1 MSIEIRVPNL
11 PESVSSATVASWH
24 KKAGERVSREEN
36 LVDLETDKVMLEVP
50 ATTDGVL
57 KEVRLATGAT
67 VKAGDI
73 LAIMEAG
80 GAAAS
85 TAPAAAAAAPVAAKA
100 APTGGAAPAAGP
112 AARKALAEHGLTG
125 EGMTGTGKGGRLTTD
140 DVKQQASK
148 PAPAARAEAPA
159 VRPA

>member
-57 KEVRLATGAT
+57 KEVRLTTGAT

-80 GAAAS
+80 GAAAAVG
-85 TAPAAAAAAPVAAKA
+85 APSGATVAPPVAAKA
-100 APTGGAAPAAGP
+100 APTGGAPAA
-112 AARKALAEHGLTG
+112 
-125 EGMTGTGKGGRLTTD
+125 
-140 DVKQQASK
+140 
-148 PAPAARAEAPA
+148 
-159 VRPA
+159 